1 MTEPKWF
8 SRSRG
13 QNSPTVARRCHLN
26 QGTPCPV
33 DGSSIIA
40 KFLQHQAVAGA
51 VKSSRQGNPA
61 QRFELARKNLQELA
75 KKGNKALDELIMLA
89 KNSEHPRAYEVV
101 ATLIKTLA
109 DTNKDLLE
117 TRKRKIDIDKARG
130 VQNDGSPKTVNNN
143 LFVGST
149 AELQKFERLHHLRC
163 R

>member
-1 MTEPKWF
+1 MDNLTKALEMNPLVVEEQKEEE
-8 SRSRG
+8 
-13 QNSPTVARRCHLN
+13 L
-26 QGTPCPV
+26 PV
-33 DGSSIIA
+33 
-40 KFLQHQAVAGA
+40 V
-51 VKSSRQGNPA
+51 VEEKSDAEQD
-61 QRFELARKNLQELA
+61 FELARKNLQELA

-130 VQNDGSPKTVNNN
+130 VLPNGDTKTVNNN

-149 AELQKFERLHHLRC
+149 AELQKFLKERAKNLESDE
-163 R
+163 

>member
-1 MTEPKWF
+1 M
-8 SRSRG
+8 
-13 QNSPTVARRCHLN
+13 NSIMDNLTKALDMNPLVVEEQKEEQLPVVAEEKGDAE
-26 QGTPCPV
+26 Q
-33 DGSSIIA
+33 D
-40 KFLQHQAVAGA
+40 
-51 VKSSRQGNPA
+51 
-61 QRFELARKNLQELA
+61 FELARKNLQELA

-149 AELQKFERLHHLRC
+149 AELQKFLKERAKNLESDE
-163 R
+163 

>member
-1 MTEPKWF
+1 M
-8 SRSRG
+8 
-13 QNSPTVARRCHLN
+13 NSIMDNLTKALEMNPLMVEEQKEEQL
-26 QGTPCPV
+26 PV
-33 DGSSIIA
+33 
-40 KFLQHQAVAGA
+40 V
-51 VKSSRQGNPA
+51 VEEKSDAEQD
-61 QRFELARKNLQELA
+61 FELARKNLQELA

-130 VQNDGSPKTVNNN
+130 ASTNSDAKTVNNN

-149 AELQKFERLHHLRC
+149 AELQKFLKERANNLESDE
-163 R
+163 

>member
-1 MTEPKWF
+1 M
-8 SRSRG
+8 
-13 QNSPTVARRCHLN
+13 NSIMDNLTKALEMNPLVVEEQKEEQL
-26 QGTPCPV
+26 PV
-33 DGSSIIA
+33 
-40 KFLQHQAVAGA
+40 V
-51 VKSSRQGNPA
+51 VEEKSDAEQD
-61 QRFELARKNLQELA
+61 FELARKNLQELA

-130 VQNDGSPKTVNNN
+130 ALPNCDTKTVNNN

-149 AELQKFERLHHLRC
+149 AELQKFLKERAKNLESDE
-163 R
+163 

>member
-1 MTEPKWF
+1 M
-8 SRSRG
+8 
-13 QNSPTVARRCHLN
+13 NSIMDNLTKALEMNPLVVEE
-26 QGTPCPV
+26 QKEEQFPV
-33 DGSSIIA
+33 VVDETSDA
-40 KFLQHQAVAGA
+40 EQD
-51 VKSSRQGNPA
+51 
-61 QRFELARKNLQELA
+61 FELARKNLQELA

-149 AELQKFERLHHLRC
+149 AELQKFLKERAKNLESDE
-163 R
+163 

>member
-1 MTEPKWF
+1 MDNLTKALEMNPLVVEEQKEEEL
-8 SRSRG
+8 
-13 QNSPTVARRCHLN
+13 P
-26 QGTPCPV
+26 
-33 DGSSIIA
+33 
-40 KFLQHQAVAGA
+40 AVIEE
-51 VKSSRQGNPA
+51 KSDAEQD
-61 QRFELARKNLQELA
+61 FELARKNLQELA

-130 VQNDGSPKTVNNN
+130 ASPDGSPKTINNN

-149 AELQKFERLHHLRC
+149 ADLQKFLKDRAKTLESDE
-163 R
+163 